1 QKGRVGVGRS
11 GGRFKPRVVVAV
23 ALDENNMVCDSLI
36 MRGVT
41 VFARPTKIQA
51 IDGIS
56 LHELQPDVIFPHDS
70 LCQNALS

>member
-1 QKGRVGVGRS
+1 
-11 GGRFKPRVVVAV
+11 
-23 ALDENNMVCDSLI
+23 MVCDSLI

-70 LCQNALS
+70 LCQNALSLALNLKHG